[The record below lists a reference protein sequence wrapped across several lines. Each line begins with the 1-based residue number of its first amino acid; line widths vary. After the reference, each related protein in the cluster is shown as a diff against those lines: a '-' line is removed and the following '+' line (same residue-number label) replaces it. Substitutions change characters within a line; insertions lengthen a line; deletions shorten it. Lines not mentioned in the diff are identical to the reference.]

1 MTCWFINRTIEEGI
15 FMNNTQH
22 LAITTRSGRQVN
34 LLDPQYSQIDIGDIA
49 HGLAYQCRFNGQ
61 TSRFYSIA
69 QHSLM
74 VASILPDHLK
84 MAGLLHDAAEAYVG
98 DVVQP
103 LKVLLPDYQAIENR
117 FAQAIGLRFNVDLD
131 HHPEVKQA
139 DLIALAT
146 EKRDL
151 LPREKCTWDLL
162 KGIKPLDR
170 LTLPM
175 SPEQSEDT
183 FMRVFM
189 ELLASRQRR
198 PLKVL
203 SYDVQLMVA

>member
-1 MTCWFINRTIEEGI
+1 MKNLC
-15 FMNNTQH
+15 
-22 LAITTRSGRQVN
+22 ITTRSGRQVD
-34 LLDPQYSQIDIGDIA
+34 LLDPQYSQFDIGDIA

-84 MAGLLHDAAEAYVG
+84 LAGLLHDAAEAYVG

-117 FAQAIGLRFNVDLD
+117 FTQAIGLRFNVNLD
-131 HHPEVKQA
+131 HRPEVKHA

-151 LPREKCTWDLL
+151 LPRERCDWDLL
-162 KGIKPLDR
+162 KGIRPLDR

-175 SPEQSEDT
+175 TPEQSEEA
-183 FMRVFM
+183 FMRTFFGLLEARQRKPMKTANYVSL
-189 ELLASRQRR
+189 LLA
-198 PLKVL
+198 
-203 SYDVQLMVA
+203 A

>member
-1 MTCWFINRTIEEGI
+1 MK
-15 FMNNTQH
+15 NTQN
-22 LAITTRSGRQVN
+22 LSITTRSGRQVN
-34 LLDPQYSQIDIGDIA
+34 LLNPQYSQIDIGDIA

-117 FAQAIGLRFNVDLD
+117 FSQVIGQRFNVDIE
-131 HHPEVKQA
+131 HHSEVKQA

-151 LPREKCTWDLL
+151 LPRERCTWDLL

-175 SPEQSEDT
+175 TPEQSEET
-183 FMRVFM
+183 FMRVFLD
-189 ELLASRQRR
+189 LLASRQR
-198 PLKVL
+198 KSFKTI
-203 SYDVQLMVA
+203 SYVGQMLAA

>member
-1 MTCWFINRTIEEGI
+1 
-15 FMNNTQH
+15 MNNTQH

>member
-1 MTCWFINRTIEEGI
+1 MENAHNLC
-15 FMNNTQH
+15 
-22 LAITTRSGRQVN
+22 ITTRSGRQVN

-74 VASILPDHLK
+74 VSSILPDHLK
-84 MAGLLHDAAEAYVG
+84 LVGLLHDAAEAYVG
-98 DVVQP
+98 DVVHP
-103 LKVLLPDYQAIENR
+103 LKVLLPDYQAIEFN
-117 FAQAIGLRFNVDLD
+117 FTQAIGLRFNVNLD
-131 HHPEVKQA
+131 HHEDVKRA

-151 LPREKCTWDLL
+151 LPRERCDWELL
-162 KGIKPLDR
+162 KGIRPLDK

-175 SPEQSEDT
+175 TPEQSEDT
-183 FMRVFM
+183 FMRTFFA
-189 ELLASRQRR
+189 LIDARQRR
-198 PLKVL
+198 PMKIT
-203 SYDVQLMVA
+203 SCIGQLLAA

>member
-1 MTCWFINRTIEEGI
+1 
-15 FMNNTQH
+15 MNEPC
-22 LAITTRSGRQVN
+22 ITTHSGRQVS
-34 LLDPQYSQIDIGDIA
+34 LLNPQPSQIDIGDIA

-74 VASILPDHLK
+74 VAAMLPDHLRLV
-84 MAGLLHDAAEAYVG
+84 GLLHDAAEAYVG

-103 LKVLLPDYQAIENR
+103 LKLLLPDFQAIEQR
-117 FAQAIGLRFNVDLD
+117 FTQAIGIRLGINLD
-131 HHPEVKQA
+131 HHPDVKQA

-151 LPREKCTWDLL
+151 LPRERCDWALL
-162 KGIKPLDR
+162 KGIRPLGR

-175 SPEQSEDT
+175 TPEQAEAT
-183 FMRVFM
+183 FMRTF
-189 ELLASRQRR
+189 LALREARQRR
-198 PLKVL
+198 PLR
-203 SYDVQLMVA
+203 SPSFPAQLRAA

>member
-1 MTCWFINRTIEEGI
+1 
-15 FMNNTQH
+15 MNE
-22 LAITTRSGRQVN
+22 LFITTRSGRQVS
-34 LLDPQYSQIDIGDIA
+34 LLNPQYSQIDIGDIA

-69 QHSLM
+69 QHCLM

-84 MAGLLHDAAEAYVG
+84 LAGLLHDAAEAYIG

-103 LKVLLPDYQAIENR
+103 LKVLLPDYQVIESN
-117 FAQAIGLRFNVDLD
+117 FNQAIGLRFNVNLD
-131 HHPEVKQA
+131 HQEEVKAA

-151 LPREKCTWDLL
+151 LPRERCDWELL
-162 KGIKPLDR
+162 KGIRPLDR

-175 SPEQSEDT
+175 SPEQSEES
-183 FMRVFM
+183 FMRTYFA
-189 ELLASRQRR
+189 LLETRQRR
-198 PLKVL
+198 PMKVTH
-203 SYDVQLMVA
+203 YGAQLLVA

>member
-1 MTCWFINRTIEEGI
+1 MEEI
-15 FMNNTQH
+15 HN
-22 LAITTRSGRQVN
+22 LCITTRSGRQVN
-34 LLDPQYSQIDIGDIA
+34 LLDPHYSQIDIGDIA

-84 MAGLLHDAAEAYVG
+84 LAGLLHDAAEAYVG

-103 LKVLLPDYQAIENR
+103 LKVLLPDYQAIEQR
-117 FAQAIGLRFNVDLD
+117 FTQAIGQRFNVNLD
-131 HHPEVKQA
+131 HHPEVKRA

-151 LPREKCTWDLL
+151 LPRERCTWNVLN
-162 KGIKPLDR
+162 GIRPLDR

-175 SPEQSEDT
+175 TPEQSEDT
-183 FMRVFM
+183 FMRTFFA
-189 ELLASRQRR
+189 LLESRQRR
-198 PLKVL
+198 PMKTVSDIGQML
-203 SYDVQLMVA
+203 AA

>member
-1 MTCWFINRTIEEGI
+1 
-15 FMNNTQH
+15 MNEPS
-22 LAITTRSGRQVN
+22 ITTRSGRRVS
-34 LLDPQYSQIDIGDIA
+34 LLNPQYSQIDISDIA

-84 MAGLLHDAAEAYVG
+84 MVGLLHDAAEAYVG

-103 LKVLLPDYQAIENR
+103 LKVLLPDYQMIESR
-117 FAQAIGLRFNVDLD
+117 FTQVISQRFNVNLD
-131 HHPEVKQA
+131 HHSEVKQA

-151 LPREKCTWDLL
+151 LPREKCTWDVL
-162 KGIKPLDR
+162 KGIKPLER

-175 SPEQSEDT
+175 TAEQSEEI
-183 FMRVFM
+183 FMRVFLD
-189 ELLASRQRR
+189 LLASRQRKPIKLVFENQR
-198 PLKVL
+198 L
-203 SYDVQLMVA
+203 AA

>member
-1 MTCWFINRTIEEGI
+1 
-15 FMNNTQH
+15 MNE
-22 LAITTRSGRQVN
+22 LFITTRSGRQVS
-34 LLDPQYSQIDIGDIA
+34 LLNPQYSQIDIGDIA

-69 QHSLM
+69 QHCLM

-84 MAGLLHDAAEAYVG
+84 LAGLLHDAAEAYIG

-103 LKVLLPDYQAIENR
+103 LKVLLPDYQVIESNFNQAIE
-117 FAQAIGLRFNVDLD
+117 LRFNVNLD
-131 HHPEVKQA
+131 HQEEVKAA

-151 LPREKCTWDLL
+151 LPRERCDWELL
-162 KGIKPLDR
+162 KGIRPLDR

-175 SPEQSEDT
+175 SPEQSEES
-183 FMRVFM
+183 FMRTYFA
-189 ELLASRQRR
+189 LLETRQRR
-198 PLKVL
+198 PMKVTH
-203 SYDVQLMVA
+203 YGTQLLVA

>member
-1 MTCWFINRTIEEGI
+1 MEKIHNLC
-15 FMNNTQH
+15 
-22 LAITTRSGRQVN
+22 ITTRSGRQVS
-34 LLDPQYSQIDIGDIA
+34 LLDPQYSQIDIGDIS

-84 MAGLLHDAAEAYVG
+84 LAGLLHDAAEAYVG

-103 LKVLLPDYQAIENR
+103 LKVLLPEYQAIENR
-117 FAQAIGLRFNVDLD
+117 FTQEIGLRFNVNLD
-131 HHPEVKQA
+131 HHAEVKHA

-151 LPREKCTWDLL
+151 LPRERCDWDLL
-162 KGIKPLDR
+162 KGIRPLDR

-175 SPEQSEDT
+175 TPEQSEEA
-183 FMRVFM
+183 FMRTFFGLLEARQRKPMKTTNQVSQ
-189 ELLASRQRR
+189 LLA
-198 PLKVL
+198 
-203 SYDVQLMVA
+203 A

>member
-1 MTCWFINRTIEEGI
+1 MEKIHNLC
-15 FMNNTQH
+15 
-22 LAITTRSGRQVN
+22 ITTRSGRQVN

-84 MAGLLHDAAEAYVG
+84 LAGLLHDAAEAYVG

-103 LKVLLPDYQAIENR
+103 LKVLLPDYQSIENR
-117 FAQAIGLRFNVDLD
+117 FTQAIGLRFNVNLD
-131 HHPEVKQA
+131 HHPEVKPA
-139 DLIALAT
+139 GLIALAT

-151 LPREKCTWDLL
+151 LPRERCDWDIL
-162 KGIKPLDR
+162 KGIRPLDR

-175 SPEQSEDT
+175 TPELSEESFIRT
-183 FMRVFM
+183 FFG
-189 ELLASRQRR
+189 LLEARQRR
-198 PLKVL
+198 PIKSVGLNDQRL
-203 SYDVQLMVA
+203 AA

>member
-1 MTCWFINRTIEEGI
+1 MKNLC
-15 FMNNTQH
+15 
-22 LAITTRSGRQVN
+22 ITTRSGRQVN

-84 MAGLLHDAAEAYVG
+84 LAGLLHDAAEAYVG

-117 FAQAIGLRFNVDLD
+117 FTQSIGQRFNVNLD
-131 HHPEVKQA
+131 HHPEVKHA

-151 LPREKCTWDLL
+151 LPRERSDWDLL
-162 KGIKPLDR
+162 KGIRPLDR

-175 SPEQSEDT
+175 TPEQSEET
-183 FMRVFM
+183 FMRTFFA
-189 ELLASRQRR
+189 LLEARQRR
-198 PLKVL
+198 PIKSIGL
-203 SYDVQLMVA
+203 SNQRLAA

>member
-1 MTCWFINRTIEEGI
+1 MKEIY
-15 FMNNTQH
+15 MNDNQN
-22 LAITTRSGRQVN
+22 LSITTRSGRQVN
-34 LLDPQYSQIDIGDIA
+34 LLNPQYAQIDIGDIA

-103 LKVLLPDYQAIENR
+103 LKVLLPDYQMIENR
-117 FAQAIGLRFNVDLD
+117 FTQLIGQRFNVNLEYQ
-131 HHPEVKQA
+131 PEVKQA

-151 LPREKCTWDLL
+151 LPREKCTWEVLN
-162 KGIKPLDR
+162 GIKPLGR

-175 SPEQSEDT
+175 TPEQSEET

-189 ELLASRQRR
+189 DLLSSRQRKPAKSICDMQR
-198 PLKVL
+198 L
-203 SYDVQLMVA
+203 AA